1 MKCFSKNRDVSLVCR
16 RPLRLTPYV
25 IRDTREK
32 AFTPLEVS
40 LVGGMPRIRRGL
52 LTGFTLAETVAALVI
67 LAFISTSVLVVI
79 NRSMAS
85 AVDSVLRMQA
95 FEVARKNMEELL
107 TSDSVEESVEYG
119 NSEMYPD
126 IQWETVVEPF
136 YMPLDA
142 KMWIQAICSAEYI
155 DSEGQVQTVELTHW
169 LTDVSKAELL
179 KILAQREEEQE
190 QLAGEVIETLEEAV
204 VYAGVDEQT
213 IQQWV
218 DNGMLLTE
226 DGKFIMSQLD
236 LYRDSDGNPT
246 IEDRKRLAILDED
259 LISPT
264 GKQPKQGEPLGP
276 DAPRRTKAP
285 RQPSRPGD
293 ELIEGYTHEEL
304 EQMPIEQIIELLFG
318 NR

>member
-1 MKCFSKNRDVSLVCR
+1 MKCFSKNRDASFVSHR
-16 RPLRLTPYV
+16 ALRITQYA
-25 IRDTREK
+25 IRDTNKK
-32 AFTPLEVS
+32 A
-40 LVGGMPRIRRGL
+40 
-52 LTGFTLAETVAALVI
+52 FTLAETVAALVI

-79 NRSMAS
+79 NRCMAS

-126 IQWETVVEPF
+126 IQWETVVESF
-136 YMPLDA
+136 YMPLDT
-142 KMWIQAICSAEYI
+142 KMWIQAICSAEYT

-179 KILAQREEEQE
+179 KILAQRQE
-190 QLAGEVIETLEEAV
+190 DLADQVIETLEEAA
-204 VYAGVDEQT
+204 VYADVDEQT

-226 DGKFIMSQLD
+226 DDRYIMSQLD
-236 LYRDSDGNPT
+236 LYRDTDGNPT
-246 IEDRKRLAILDED
+246 IEDRRRLAILDED

-264 GKQPKQGEPLGP
+264 GKRAEPGEPLGP
-276 DAPRRTKAP
+276 DAPRRTDKP
-285 RQPSRPGD
+285 RQRSRPGD
-293 ELIEGYTHEEL
+293 ELIGGYTPEEL
-304 EQMPIEQIIELLFG
+304 KRMPIEQIIQIFFG

>member
-16 RPLRLTPYV
+16 RSLHLTPYV
-25 IRDTREK
+25 ICDTREK
-32 AFTPLEVS
+32 AFS
-40 LVGGMPRIRRGL
+40 
-52 LTGFTLAETVAALVI
+52 LAETVASLVI

-79 NRSMAS
+79 NRYMAS

-119 NSEMYPD
+119 TSEMYPD
-126 IQWETVVEPF
+126 IQWETVVESF
-136 YMPLDA
+136 YVPLDA

-179 KILAQREEEQE
+179 KILAQQEEE
-190 QLAGEVIETLEEAV
+190 LAAQIIETLEEAA

-226 DGKFIMSQLD
+226 DGQYLMSQLD

-246 IEDRKRLAILDED
+246 IEDRRRLAILDED
-259 LISPT
+259 LIDPT
-264 GKQPKQGEPLGP
+264 RRQGEQSRQDGQDLPEDDGVK
-276 DAPRRTKAP
+276 RVGGRTLE
-285 RQPSRPGD
+285 
-293 ELIEGYTHEEL
+293 ELIDMGF
-304 EQMPIEQIIELLFG
+304 PRELLEGLF
-318 NR
+318 NE

>member
-1 MKCFSKNRDVSLVCR
+1 
-16 RPLRLTPYV
+16 
-25 IRDTREK
+25 
-32 AFTPLEVS
+32 
-40 LVGGMPRIRRGL
+40 MPRIRRGF

-95 FEVARKNMEELL
+95 FEVARRNMEELL

-119 NSEMYPD
+119 TSEMYPD

-136 YMPLDA
+136 YVPLDK

-179 KILAQREEEQE
+179 KILAQREEE
-190 QLAGEVIETLEEAV
+190 LAGQVIETLEEAA

-226 DGKFIMSQLD
+226 DDQYLMSQLD
-236 LYRDSDGNPT
+236 LYRDSDGKPT
-246 IEDRKRLAILDED
+246 IEDRRRLAILDED

-264 GKQPKQGEPLGP
+264 GKRAEPGEPLGP
-276 DAPRRTKAP
+276 DAPRRTDEPRRTKAP
-285 RQPSRPGD
+285 RQRSRSGD
-293 ELIEGYTHEEL
+293 ELIGGYTPEEL
-304 EQMPIEQIIELLFG
+304 ERMPIEQIIQIFFE

>member
-32 AFTPLEVS
+32 AFT
-40 LVGGMPRIRRGL
+40 
-52 LTGFTLAETVAALVI
+52 LAETVASLVI

-85 AVDSVLRMQA
+85 AVDSILRMQA

-119 NSEMYPD
+119 TSEMYPD
-126 IQWETVVEPF
+126 IRWETAVESF
-136 YMPLDA
+136 YVPLDT
-142 KMWIQAICSAEYI
+142 KMWIQAICSAEYT

-179 KILAQREEEQE
+179 QILARRQE
-190 QLAGEVIETLEEAV
+190 DLADQIIETLEEAAQ
-204 VYAGVDEQT
+204 YADVDEQT
-213 IQQWV
+213 IQQWI

-226 DGKFIMSQLD
+226 DDKFIMSQLD

-246 IEDRKRLAILDED
+246 IEDRRLAEADSDKIA
-259 LISPT
+259 PK
-264 GKQPKQGEPLGP
+264 GKQPKQGGQLDPEELAQHP
-276 DAPRRTKAP
+276 
-285 RQPSRPGD
+285 PG
-293 ELIEGYTHEEL
+293 ETICGYTWEEL
-304 EQMPIEQIIELLFG
+304 NQMPFDQLWQILSNCDEF
-318 NR
+318 